1 MALQEPP
8 VGQTLRG
15 RIVAEL
21 TRITR
26 TWVVVAVGVLGLLA
40 VGVGGYDAVARLHQ
54 ERELVITKLRADLDN
69 VVRQLQ
75 SLAGSPLVWT
85 GLTDSYGRESYLRP
99 LLARFNA
106 GGGSPITVLDYR
118 GRLFLGSSAQA
129 DAQVLASE
137 PVQQAVRL
145 GQAQY
150 GLVTLQP
157 AQAADAAQ
165 PAPSASGPGPVGG
178 PAPAPTRVLVLVMPV
193 LSPQTSSPA
202 GFVLAEFD
210 PDAALQGLPLRPG
223 LTVTLA
229 ELAGQGAG
237 AVSAASA
244 VGLLRA
250 GGLVRAGQEPLR
262 LELGLRVSR
271 GVGSVLGLTLGIAV
285 ITGVLGLWLVAQLKG
300 WAQGFAAGT
309 ARRLEELVAYC
320 RDIVAGRPVA
330 AQQHPVN
337 DEISAVFEALDRML
351 RQQQQDTEALR
362 ASARVF
368 NTSAEAILITD
379 GQGHIADVNPAL
391 EQMTGF
397 TRQELLGQPA
407 GLLYQGAETDRVSG
421 DIRRALVAGD
431 IWRGETAFIARDGRR
446 IPTRVAVSRLEDSAE
461 SGRRTVAVIS
471 EISALKAAEDKLRF
485 LAYHDSLTGLPNFR
499 SLSETLQARLEAPEA
514 EQQPFLV
521 VFFDMDHLKWVNDSH
536 GHDVGDTVIIGL
548 AEHLR
553 ARLPARHLLCRRS
566 GDEFVALVDISA
578 EQPLQA
584 VREALASG
592 LSTFRVQAEIGSI
605 PVSVSAGVARFPE
618 DATAMQE
625 LLICADGAL
634 NRTKQAG
641 RAAVGWYDETLG
653 RKLQRDRLIQTRLAR
668 AIDSGAIT
676 LHYLPEVELQHGTI
690 LGFEALA
697 RWEDDELGV
706 VSPAEF
712 IPVAEES
719 HLMERLTMHVLTTVH
734 ADRPHIEARFPGAQ
748 VSVNTR
754 PQALRSRRVLDTLA
768 GLVAQGEA
776 ARLPIHVEL
785 AEADMHLAAQQ
796 LPQEILALQ
805 GLGVRLVMDDFGSD
819 ASSVSRLAGLQGAR
833 VKIDAALIA
842 AMATADGLRIVTG
855 MIELARILELEIGA
869 EGVESADQ
877 HQQLLDLGCQRA
889 QGWLYARAM
898 RLEELLALP
907 ARLGPGAD

>member
-21 TRITR
+21 TRIIR
-26 TWVVVAVGVLGLLA
+26 TWVVVAMGLLALLA
-40 VGVGGYDAVARLHQ
+40 VGVGGYDAVVRLNQ
-54 ERELVITKLRADLDN
+54 ESELVATKLRADVDN

-75 SLAGSPLVWT
+75 SLAGSPLLWT
-85 GLTDSYGRESYLRP
+85 GLTDSYGRDSYLRP

-118 GRLFLGSSAQA
+118 GRLFLGTAAQA
-129 DAQVLASE
+129 DALVLASA
-137 PVQQAVRL
+137 PVQQAVQL

-150 GLVTLQP
+150 GLVQ
-157 AQAADAAQ
+157 AQGQAQ
-165 PAPSASGPGPVGG
+165 GRA
-178 PAPAPTRVLVLVMPV
+178 RVLVLVMPV

-202 GFVLAEFD
+202 GFILAEFD
-210 PDAALQGLPLRPG
+210 PDAALQGLPIRKG
-223 LTVTLA
+223 L
-229 ELAGQGAG
+229 
-237 AVSAASA
+237 AVSLATVAQPSAERASA
-244 VGLLRA
+244 AGLLRA
-250 GGLVRAGQEPLR
+250 SQFLRAGQDPLR
-262 LELGLRVSR
+262 VELGLLVSR
-271 GVGSVLGLTLGIAV
+271 SVWSVLWLTLGLAAL
-285 ITGVLGLWLVAQLKG
+285 TGLLGLWLVAQLKG

-320 RDIVAGRPVA
+320 TDIVAGRAVA
-330 AQQHPVN
+330 VQHHPVN
-337 DEISAVFEALDRML
+337 DEISAVFQALDRML

-391 EQMTGF
+391 ELMTGF

-421 DIRRALVAGD
+421 DIRRALAAGD
-431 IWRGETAFIARDGRR
+431 IWRGETTFLARDGRR
-446 IPTRVAVSRLEDSAE
+446 IPTRVAVSRLEDDAAA
-461 SGRRTVAVIS
+461 GRRTVAVIS
-471 EISALKAAEDKLRF
+471 DISPIKAAEDKLRF

-499 SLSETLQARLEAPEA
+499 SLSETLQARLEAPDA
-514 EQQPFLV
+514 LQRPFLV

-566 GDEFVALVDISA
+566 GDEFVALVEISA
-578 EQPLQA
+578 EQTPAA

-634 NRTKQAG
+634 NRIKQAG
-641 RAAVGWYDETLG
+641 RAAVGWYDEGLG

-676 LHYLPEVELQHGTI
+676 LHYQPEVDLRHGSI

-697 RWEDDELGV
+697 RWADDELGDV
-706 VSPAEF
+706 RPSEF

-719 HLMERLTMHVLTTVH
+719 HLMERLTMHVLSTVH
-734 ADRPHIEARFPGAQ
+734 ADRARIEARFPGAQ

-768 GLVAQGEA
+768 GIAEHGQA
-776 ARLPIHVEL
+776 PRPPIHVEL
-785 AEADMHLAAQQ
+785 AEADMHIAAQQ
-796 LPQEILALQ
+796 LPQEIKTLQ

-819 ASSVSRLAGLQGAR
+819 TSSVSRLAGLQGQR
-833 VKIDAALIA
+833 VKIDATLIS
-842 AMATADGLRIVTG
+842 AMGASEGLRVVSG
-855 MIELARILELEIGA
+855 MIQLARVLELDIGA

-898 RLEELLALP
+898 GLEELLALP
-907 ARLGPGAD
+907 ARLGPGAGPAQGPAPN

>member
-1 MALQEPP
+1 MASQEPP
-8 VGQTLRG
+8 VGQTIRG

-21 TRITR
+21 TRIIR

-40 VGVGGYDAVARLHQ
+40 VGVGGYDAVVRLNQ
-54 ERELVITKLRADLDN
+54 ESELVATKLRADVDN

-75 SLAGSPLVWT
+75 SLAGSPLLWT

-118 GRLFLGSSAQA
+118 GRFFLGTAAQA
-129 DAQVLASE
+129 DAQVLASA
-137 PVQQAVRL
+137 PVRQAVQL

-150 GLVTLQP
+150 GLVE
-157 AQAADAAQ
+157 AQEQ
-165 PAPSASGPGPVGG
+165 
-178 PAPAPTRVLVLVMPV
+178 TRVLVLVMPV
-193 LSPQTSSPA
+193 LSPQTASPA
-202 GFVLAEFD
+202 GFILAEFD
-210 PDAALQGLPLRPG
+210 PDAALQGLPVREGLAVSLAAAARPG
-223 LTVTLA
+223 A
-229 ELAGQGAG
+229 EADP
-237 AVSAASA
+237 AA
-244 VGLLRA
+244 GLLRA
-250 GGLVRAGQEPLR
+250 SRLLRAGQDPLR
-262 LELGLRVSR
+262 VELGLLVSR
-271 GVGSVLGLTLGIAV
+271 SVWSVLWLTLGLAAL
-285 ITGVLGLWLVAQLKG
+285 TGVLGLWLVAQLKG

-309 ARRLEELVAYC
+309 ARRLEELVGYC
-320 RDIVAGRPVA
+320 ADIVAGRAVA
-330 AQQHPVN
+330 VQLHPVN
-337 DEISAVFEALDRML
+337 DEISAVFQALDRML

-379 GQGHIADVNPAL
+379 GQGYIADVNPAL
-391 EQMTGF
+391 ELMIGF

-421 DIRRALVAGD
+421 DIRRALAAGD
-431 IWRGETAFIARDGRR
+431 IWRGETAFLARDGRR
-446 IPTRVAVSRLEDSAE
+446 IPTRVAVSRLRDAAE

-471 EISALKAAEDKLRF
+471 DISALKAAEDKLRF

-499 SLSETLQARLEAPEA
+499 SLSETLQARLEAPDA
-514 EQQPFLV
+514 SQQPFLV

-553 ARLPARHLLCRRS
+553 ARLPPRHLLCRRS
-566 GDEFVALVDISA
+566 GDEFVALVEISA
-578 EQPLQA
+578 EQTLDA
-584 VREALASG
+584 VREALATG
-592 LSTFRVQAEIGSI
+592 LSTFQVQAEIGSI

-634 NRTKQAG
+634 NRIKQTG
-641 RAAVGWYDETLG
+641 RAAVGWYDEGLG

-676 LHYLPEVELQHGTI
+676 LHYQPEVDLRHGSI

-697 RWEDDELGV
+697 RWADDELGDV
-706 VSPAEF
+706 RPSEF

-719 HLMERLTMHVLTTVH
+719 HLMERLTMHVLSTVH
-734 ADRPHIEARFPGAQ
+734 ADRARIESRFPGAQ

-768 GLVAQGEA
+768 GVAESGEA
-776 ARLPIHVEL
+776 PRLPIHVEL
-785 AEADMHLAAQQ
+785 AEADMHIAVQQ
-796 LPQEILALQ
+796 LPQEIKALQ
-805 GLGVRLVMDDFGSD
+805 GLGVRFVMDDFGSD
-819 ASSVSRLAGLQGAR
+819 VSSVPRLAGLQGQR
-833 VKIDAALIA
+833 VKIDAALIS
-842 AMATADGLRIVTG
+842 AMGASEGLRVVSG
-855 MIELARILELEIGA
+855 MIQLARVLELDIGA

-898 RLEELLALP
+898 GLEELLALP
-907 ARLGPGAD
+907 ARLGPGGAPATGPAAD

>member
-21 TRITR
+21 TRIIR
-26 TWVVVAVGVLGLLA
+26 TWVVVAMGLLALLA
-40 VGVGGYDAVARLHQ
+40 VGVGGYDAVVRLNQ
-54 ERELVITKLRADLDN
+54 ESELVATKLRADVDN

-75 SLAGSPLVWT
+75 SLAGSPLLWT
-85 GLTDSYGRESYLRP
+85 GLTDSYGRDSYLRP

-118 GRLFLGSSAQA
+118 GRLFLGTAAQA
-129 DAQVLASE
+129 DAQVLASA
-137 PVQQAVRL
+137 PVQQAVQL

-150 GLVTLQP
+150 GLVQ
-157 AQAADAAQ
+157 AQGQAQ
-165 PAPSASGPGPVGG
+165 GRA
-178 PAPAPTRVLVLVMPV
+178 RVLVLVMPV

-202 GFVLAEFD
+202 GFILAEFD
-210 PDAALQGLPLRPG
+210 PDAALQGLPLRKG
-223 LTVTLA
+223 L
-229 ELAGQGAG
+229 
-237 AVSAASA
+237 AVSLATVAQPGAERASA
-244 VGLLRA
+244 AGLLRA
-250 GGLVRAGQEPLR
+250 SQFLRAGQDPLR
-262 LELGLRVSR
+262 VELGLLVSR
-271 GVGSVLGLTLGIAV
+271 SVWSVLWLTLGLAAL
-285 ITGVLGLWLVAQLKG
+285 TGLLGLWLVAQLKG

-320 RDIVAGRPVA
+320 TDIVAGRAVA
-330 AQQHPVN
+330 VQHHPVN
-337 DEISAVFEALDRML
+337 DEISAVFQALDRML

-391 EQMTGF
+391 ELMTGF

-421 DIRRALVAGD
+421 DIRRALAAGD
-431 IWRGETAFIARDGRR
+431 IWRGETAFLARDGRR
-446 IPTRVAVSRLEDSAE
+446 IPTRVAVSRLEDAAE

-471 EISALKAAEDKLRF
+471 DISPIKAAEDKLRF

-499 SLSETLQARLEAPEA
+499 SLSETLQARLEAPDA
-514 EQQPFLV
+514 LQQPFLV

-536 GHDVGDTVIIGL
+536 GHDVGDTVIVGL

-566 GDEFVALVDISA
+566 GDEFVALVEISA
-578 EQPLQA
+578 EQTPAA

-634 NRTKQAG
+634 NRIKQAG
-641 RAAVGWYDETLG
+641 RAAVGWYDEGLG

-676 LHYLPEVELQHGTI
+676 LHYQPEVDLRHGSI

-697 RWEDDELGV
+697 RWADDELGDV
-706 VSPAEF
+706 RPSEF

-719 HLMERLTMHVLTTVH
+719 HLMERLTMHVLSTVH
-734 ADRPHIEARFPGAQ
+734 ADRARIEARFPGAQ

-768 GLVAQGEA
+768 GVAEPGQA
-776 ARLPIHVEL
+776 PRLPIHVEL
-785 AEADMHLAAQQ
+785 AEADMHIAAQQ
-796 LPQEILALQ
+796 LPQEIKTLQ

-819 ASSVSRLAGLQGAR
+819 TSSVSRLAGLQGQR
-833 VKIDAALIA
+833 VKIDATLIS
-842 AMATADGLRIVTG
+842 AMGASEGLRVVSG
-855 MIELARILELEIGA
+855 MIQLARVLELDIGA

-877 HQQLLDLGCQRA
+877 HQQLLDLGCRRA
-889 QGWLYARAM
+889 QGWLYSRAM
-898 RLEELLALP
+898 GLEELLALP
-907 ARLGPGAD
+907 ARLGPGAAPVADPAAD

>member
-1 MALQEPP
+1 LANQEAP

-21 TRITR
+21 SRILR
-26 TWVVVAVGVLGLLA
+26 TWVVVAVGLLGLLA
-40 VGVGGYDAVARLHQ
+40 VGVGGYDAVVRLNQ
-54 ERELVITKLRADLDN
+54 ESELVATKLRADVDN

-75 SLAGSPLVWT
+75 SLAGSPLLWT

-106 GGGSPITVLDYR
+106 AGGSPITVLDYR
-118 GRLFLGSSAQA
+118 GRFFLGTSAQA
-129 DAQVLASE
+129 HAEVLASA
-137 PVQQAVRL
+137 PVQQAVQL

-150 GLVTLQP
+150 GLVQTEG
-157 AQAADAAQ
+157 QA
-165 PAPSASGPGPVGG
+165 
-178 PAPAPTRVLVLVMPV
+178 RVLVLVMPV
-193 LSPQTSSPA
+193 LSPQTASPA
-202 GFVLAEFD
+202 GFILAEFD
-210 PDAALQGLPLRPG
+210 PDAALQGLPLREG
-223 LTVTLA
+223 LAVALA
-229 ELAGQGAG
+229 TAAQPRAE
-237 AVSAASA
+237 AASA
-244 VGLLRA
+244 PGWLRA
-250 GGLVRAGQEPLR
+250 GGQLRAGQEPLR
-262 LELGLRVSR
+262 VELRLMVSR
-271 GVGSVLGLTLGIAV
+271 SVGSVLGLTLGIVAL
-285 ITGVLGLWLVAQLKG
+285 TAGLGLWLVAQLKG
-300 WAQGFAAGT
+300 WAQGFAEGT

-421 DIRRALVAGD
+421 DIRRALAAGD
-431 IWRGETAFIARDGRR
+431 IWRGETAFLARDGRR
-446 IPTRVAVSRLEDSAE
+446 IPTRVAVSRLEDDAAA
-461 SGRRTVAVIS
+461 GRRTVAVIS
-471 EISALKAAEDKLRF
+471 DISPIKAAEDKLRF
-485 LAYHDSLTGLPNFR
+485 LAYHDGLTGLPNFR
-499 SLSETLQARLEAPEA
+499 SLSETLQARLEAPDALRE
-514 EQQPFLV
+514 PFLL

-578 EQPLQA
+578 EQSLDA

-618 DATAMQE
+618 DASAMQE

-668 AIDSGAIT
+668 AIDTGAIT
-676 LHYLPEVELQHGTI
+676 LHYLPEVDLRHGAI

-768 GLVAQGEA
+768 GLAAQGEA

-785 AEADMHLAAQQ
+785 GEADMHLAVQQ
-796 LPQEILALQ
+796 LPQEIKALQ
-805 GLGVRLVMDDFGSD
+805 GLGVRLLMDDFGSE

-842 AMATADGLRIVTG
+842 AMGAAEGLRVVTG
-855 MIELARILELEIGA
+855 MIQLARILELEIGA

-907 ARLGPGAD
+907 PRLGPGATEPQ

>member
-1 MALQEPP
+1 MALQAPP

-21 TRITR
+21 TRIIR

-40 VGVGGYDAVARLHQ
+40 VGVGGYDAVGRLQQ
-54 ERELVITKLRADLDN
+54 ERELVTTKLRADLDN

-75 SLAGSPLVWT
+75 SLAGSPLLWT

-118 GRLFLGSSAQA
+118 GRLFLGTSAQA

-157 AQAADAAQ
+157 AQAAQA
-165 PAPSASGPGPVGG
+165 ASGPGTASGQAPV
-178 PAPAPTRVLVLVMPV
+178 PAPARALVLVMPV
-193 LSPQTSSPA
+193 LSPQTSAPA
-202 GFVLAEFD
+202 GFILAEFD

-223 LTVTLA
+223 LAVSLA
-229 ELAGQGAG
+229 EVARQGAG

-244 VGLLRA
+244 PGLLRA

-262 LELGLRVSR
+262 LELGLQVSR
-271 GVGSVLGLTLGIAV
+271 GLGSVLGLTLGIAAL
-285 ITGVLGLWLVAQLKG
+285 TGVLGLWLVAQLKG

-330 AQQHPVN
+330 AQHHPVN

-379 GQGHIADVNPAL
+379 SRGHVADVNPAL

-407 GLLYQGAETDRVSG
+407 GLLYQGAETDRVSE
-421 DIRRALVAGD
+421 DIRQALAAGD

-446 IPTRVAVSRLEDSAE
+446 IPSRVAVSRLEDTAE
-461 SGRRTVAVIS
+461 SGRRTVAVITD
-471 EISALKAAEDKLRF
+471 ISPLKAAEDKLRF

-499 SLSETLQARLEAPEA
+499 SLSETLQARLDAPQA
-514 EQQPFLV
+514 VQQPFLV

-584 VREALASG
+584 VRDALASG
-592 LSTFRVQAEIGSI
+592 LSTFRVQAEIGAI

-676 LHYLPEVELQHGTI
+676 LHYLPEVDLQHGTI

-697 RWEDDELGV
+697 RWVDDELGV

-719 HLMERLTMHVLTTVH
+719 HLMERLTMHVLSTVH
-734 ADRPHIEARFPGAQ
+734 ADRPFIEARFPGAQ

-768 GLVAQGEA
+768 GLAVHGEA
-776 ARLPIHVEL
+776 TRLPIHVEL

-796 LPQEILALQ
+796 LPQEIKALQ

-842 AMATADGLRIVTG
+842 AMGAAEGLRIVTG
-855 MIELARILELEIGA
+855 MIQLARILELEIGA
-869 EGVESADQ
+869 EGVEHADQ
-877 HQQLLDLGCQRA
+877 HHQLLDLGCQRA

-898 RLEELLALP
+898 GLEELLALP